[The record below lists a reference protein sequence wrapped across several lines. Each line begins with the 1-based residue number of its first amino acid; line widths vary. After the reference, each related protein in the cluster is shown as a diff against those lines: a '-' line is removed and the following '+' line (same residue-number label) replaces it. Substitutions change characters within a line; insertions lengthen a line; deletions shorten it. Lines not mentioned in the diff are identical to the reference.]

1 MTIDVL
7 QAAKCLG
14 RMSSWRFS
22 NLELQKII
30 YICHMLYLGQQGE
43 PLVKGDF
50 RLGIMALSTPDF
62 IID

>member
-30 YICHMLYLGQQGE
+30 YISHMLYLGQE
-43 PLVKGDF
+43 EKPLVEGYFQVWNYGPAHK
-50 RLGIMALSTPDF
+50 
-62 IID
+62 